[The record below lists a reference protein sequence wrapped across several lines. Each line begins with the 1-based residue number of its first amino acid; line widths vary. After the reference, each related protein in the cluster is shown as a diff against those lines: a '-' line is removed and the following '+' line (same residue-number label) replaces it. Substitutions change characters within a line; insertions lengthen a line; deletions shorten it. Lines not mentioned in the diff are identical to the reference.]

1 MIELILLAIGTPTI
15 LDRGTKKSIV
25 TFVQP
30 TLRSQHTDIFAAET
44 SFRYEKSSSN
54 YLCIYILLLMMLTN
68 NSIELTF

>member
-44 SFRYEKSSSN
+44 SFRYGKSSSN
-54 YLCIYILLLMMLTN
+54 Y
-68 NSIELTF
+68 